1 MKTIFL
7 VIPHFVF
14 TSDLLRTKYI
24 GYLSQKYRVVIIT
37 PMIGDGEALAGKY
50 LQSPNVIYLKR
61 QLENPRLWQ
70 WFKLLRIGLVN
81 QFDHLVSVQQFYQS
95 PNYKN
100 NWPRRLARF
109 LGRPWSS
116 FVSVDFLTKVELT
129 LLPRSVSFEQY
140 VKDYQPSLVVTA
152 TPGFDPFEAE
162 LILLS
167 QRAKIPT
174 VAVNFTWDNLTT
186 NCKHIRKTDYL
197 ISWNETM
204 VEEAVSLHNYS
215 REKIMVSGVIRFDPY
230 FTSAPDEPTRD
241 EFLLSKKLNPDHQT
255 LLHTTVTKAYPFQK
269 KYIRDLI
276 TLRENGRIP
285 YVNLFFRTHPLDDF
299 ENYSEFFSLRD
310 VYFEKAGREI
320 VLPSGRKRIEMGYS
334 DLLNLKYTLK
344 YTDININYA
353 STISIEACIFDKP
366 ITNIGY
372 LGRYAQAYGFEH
384 YAPLCK
390 VGAVRVVKDDS
401 DLPKFINDYLT
412 NPTLDHEARQE
423 IVRKYVKSIDGLSY
437 KRSVDCLDEII
448 KV

>member
-14 TSDLLRTKYI
+14 TSDLLRTNYI

-140 VKDYQPSLVVTA
+140 VS
-152 TPGFDPFEAE
+152 
-162 LILLS
+162 
-167 QRAKIPT
+167 
-174 VAVNFTWDNLTT
+174 
-186 NCKHIRKTDYL
+186 
-197 ISWNETM
+197 
-204 VEEAVSLHNYS
+204 
-215 REKIMVSGVIRFDPY
+215 
-230 FTSAPDEPTRD
+230 
-241 EFLLSKKLNPDHQT
+241 
-255 LLHTTVTKAYPFQK
+255 
-269 KYIRDLI
+269 
-276 TLRENGRIP
+276 
-285 YVNLFFRTHPLDDF
+285 
-299 ENYSEFFSLRD
+299 
-310 VYFEKAGREI
+310 
-320 VLPSGRKRIEMGYS
+320 
-334 DLLNLKYTLK
+334 
-344 YTDININYA
+344 
-353 STISIEACIFDKP
+353 
-366 ITNIGY
+366 
-372 LGRYAQAYGFEH
+372 
-384 YAPLCK
+384 
-390 VGAVRVVKDDS
+390 
-401 DLPKFINDYLT
+401 
-412 NPTLDHEARQE
+412 
-423 IVRKYVKSIDGLSY
+423 
-437 KRSVDCLDEII
+437 I